1 MANILVVA
9 EFSEGTLKRTT
20 HSAIA
25 FAKLAVAAA
34 GGGSF
39 DILVMGAG
47 LDAAA
52 AELAKFGAG
61 KVLVADDASLKQYTA
76 EKFAPTVSA
85 LGKSH
90 NVLVAAASAFGKD
103 LMPRVACRLEAGYAA
118 DLTEVKAEGGKLV
131 YKRPMFAGN
140 AYGMCQVQTPIEVV
154 TVRQSSFAPAEPAGG
169 ASPIEKIKAE
179 APCKGAERVEWVEFK
194 QSKSERP
201 ELTEAEV
208 VVSGGRG
215 CKEKFNAILSPLADL
230 FGAAIGATRAACDAE
245 WAAPDIQVGQTGKIV
260 APKLYFAIGLSG
272 AIQHLAGMKGSKV
285 IVAVNKDPEAPIF
298 SVADYGLVEDL
309 FKVVPDLVERIK
321 MARQ

>member
-9 EFSEGTLKRTT
+9 EFSDGTLKRTT

-25 FAKLAVAAA
+25 FAKQAVAAT
-34 GGGSF
+34 GGSF

-52 AELAKFGAG
+52 GELAKLGAG

-76 EKFAPTVSA
+76 EKYAPTVAA
-85 LGKSH
+85 LSKDH
-90 NVLVAAASAFGKD
+90 TVLCATASAFGKD
-103 LMPRVACRLEAGYAA
+103 LMPRVAGRLDAGYAA
-118 DLTEVKAEGGKLV
+118 DLVEVAAEGGKLA
-131 YKRPMFAGN
+131 YKRPMYAGN
-140 AYGMCQVQTPIEVV
+140 AFGVCQIQTPIEVV
-154 TVRQSSFAPAEPAGG
+154 TVRQSSFAPADPAGG
-169 ASPIEKIKAE
+169 ASPVEKVKVE
-179 APCKGAERVEWVEFK
+179 PPCKGSERAEWVEFK

-201 ELTEAEV
+201 ELAEAEV

-298 SVADYGLVEDL
+298 SVADYGLVDDL
-309 FKVVPDLVERIK
+309 FKVVPDLVEQIK
-321 MARQ
+321 MAKK